1 MKKNYRWHEP
11 AVMEDLFLYHLARLL
26 SAAGSMV
33 VRLCEGGH
41 GITRREWRMIG
52 LLADHGPLPP
62 SRLAELAQLD
72 RTRTSRAVTAL
83 TAKGLVQRQ
92 TQAGDARRA
101 LVRLSEAG
109 RALHAELFPR
119 VQAINL
125 QLLSEVA
132 PEDLQAMARAFDAIQ
147 RQARRMQQDPE
158 LPKAH
163 RNRQPRRDTET
174 D

>member
-119 VQAINL
+119 VQAIN
-125 QLLSEVA
+125 
-132 PEDLQAMARAFDAIQ
+132 
-147 RQARRMQQDPE
+147 MQ
-158 LPKAH
+158 
-163 RNRQPRRDTET
+163 
-174 D
+174 

>member
-1 MKKNYRWHEP
+1 MTPRDLLHPQTLDDMLLY
-11 AVMEDLFLYHLARLL
+11 VMWQLQAC
-26 SAAGSMV
+26 AGSVV
-33 VRLCEGGH
+33 VRLCESEF
-41 GITRREWRMIG
+41 GITRREWRMLC
-52 LLADHGPLPP
+52 LLAEAGQLQP
-62 SRLAELAQLD
+62 SQLAEQAQLD

-119 VQAINL
+119 VQAINM
-125 QLLSEVA
+125 QLLGEVA